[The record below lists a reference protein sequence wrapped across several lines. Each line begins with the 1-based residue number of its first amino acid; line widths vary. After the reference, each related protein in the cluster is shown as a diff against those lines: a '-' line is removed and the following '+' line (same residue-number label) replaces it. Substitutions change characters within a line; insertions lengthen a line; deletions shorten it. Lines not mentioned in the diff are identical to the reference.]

1 MNWVGLYTIIQRE
14 NLRTIKIINQVIWP
28 PIVSSLLYILI
39 FGLSLGKNFDVGDVT
54 YLAFLAPGLII
65 MNVIM
70 TAYEESSSS
79 LFLGKFI
86 NYIQELL
93 IAPMSYLELVLGFT
107 FGSVLRS
114 FVIANLI
121 FVVFLFFIKLSIHS
135 ILLYLYFILFVS
147 LFFSSIGLIVA
158 LWAERFD
165 NLAILNTFFITPL
178 LFFGGVFHSVK
189 LLPELFQKLSLINPL
204 FYMIDGFRYSI
215 LGESDLNVVYSV
227 IVVFVLSMIAF
238 FYSLYLFKKGYK
250 LKV

>member
-1 MNWVGLYTIIQRE
+1 
-14 NLRTIKIINQVIWP
+14 
-28 PIVSSLLYILI
+28 
-39 FGLSLGKNFDVGDVT
+39 
-54 YLAFLAPGLII
+54 

-93 IAPMSYLELVLGFT
+93 IAPMAYLELVLGFT

-121 FVVFLFFIKLSIHS
+121 FAVFLFFIKLSIHS
-135 ILLYLYFILFVS
+135 VFLYLYFIIFVS

-215 LGESDLNVVYSV
+215 L
-227 IVVFVLSMIAF
+227 VVFVLSMIAF